1 MKIKLLNDRAKV
13 PTKGSIDAAG
23 YDLYC
28 AEADEKN
35 INPGNSVLLST
46 GIATEIPKGY
56 VGLIFPRSGLGVKQN
71 LRLANGTGVI
81 DSDYRGEWK
90 VCLYNDSQTIRTIQP
105 GDRIAQ
111 VVFLPYASFDFETVD
126 TLDETERGD
135 GGFGHSGMK

>member
-28 AEADEKN
+28 AEVDERN
-35 INPGNSVLLST
+35 INPGNSILLST

-90 VCLYNDSQTIRTIQP
+90 VCLYNDSQVVRTIQP

-126 TLDETERGD
+126 SLDETERGD